1 MTAKSKRA
9 AELEEKRR
17 KIKQKCDELFAA
29 ALAKLASAE
38 RNREEM
44 PSRFQDHSSKS
55 KVSYVQPVSRE
66 SESESES
73 EFESQSCEHC
83 GACLHDT
90 KPRRCLLR
98 VRLVNPSRWR
108 WAGFSSTP
116 DGPVEFAYV
125 LAETVVESDDFVVQV
140 FDGPAVLFGHQ
151 DNEFSD
157 AEYECCGVTCFETE
171 PEARAKGNSSRLCRP
186 PGTPKDF
193 FKSFEK
199 YCDGQGDEHMAD
211 FPWLDGFDAED
222 LQHIPRR
229 NV

>member
-17 KIKQKCDELFAA
+17 KIKQKCDELYAVA
-29 ALAKLASAE
+29 RARVASAE
-38 RNREEM
+38 QRV
-44 PSRFQDHSSKS
+44 DAKL
-55 KVSYVQPVSRE
+55 SRE
-66 SESESES
+66 SESESEPES
-73 EFESQSCEHC
+73 EFEPQSCEHC

-125 LAETVVESDDFVVQV
+125 LAETVVESDDFVVRV
-140 FDGPAVLFGHQ
+140 FDGPAMLFGHQ

-157 AEYECCGVTCFETE
+157 AEYECCGVTCFED
-171 PEARAKGNSSRLCRP
+171 EARAKGNSSRLCRP
-186 PGTPKDF
+186 PGTPMDF
-193 FKSFEK
+193 FESFEK
-199 YCDGQGDEHMAD
+199 YCDGQGDHD
-211 FPWLDGFDAED
+211 FPWLDGLDLGLFLDAED
-222 LQHIPRR
+222 LQHIPLRD
-229 NV
+229 V